1 MKKTDLKQIAND
13 CGVNYQA
20 LNEQLKADGID
31 RKTATAKDVLEC
43 IFVNAPAL
51 MYCRQSGG
59 GMVEYADSTICEKLI
74 AAMRAVR
81 YEGK

>member
-13 CGVNYQA
+13 CGANYQA
-20 LNEQLKADGID
+20 LKEQLKADGID

-51 MYCRQSGG
+51 LYCRQSGD
-59 GMVEYADSTICEKLI
+59 GMVEYADPMICQKLI
-74 AAMRAVR
+74 TAIKATI
-81 YEGK
+81 